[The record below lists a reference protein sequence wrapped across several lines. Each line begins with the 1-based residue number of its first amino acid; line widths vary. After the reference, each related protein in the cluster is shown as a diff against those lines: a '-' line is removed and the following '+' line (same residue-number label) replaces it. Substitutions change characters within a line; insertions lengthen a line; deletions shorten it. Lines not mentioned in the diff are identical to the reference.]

1 MKYMGSKNRIAK
13 YILPIILKDRKEGQY
28 YVEPF
33 CGGCNL
39 IDKVDGNRIGADTNK
54 YLIAL
59 LLKLQEGWVPPSIS
73 KEEYLL
79 IKDNKE
85 NYPDYLLGYVG
96 FQLTFSS
103 QWFGSYRR
111 DNTGLRDYSK
121 EAIKNIV
128 AQTPNLKSI
137 IFKESS
143 YNELEIPPNSII
155 YCDPPYKDTAG
166 YLDNVIDYLHFY
178 QWCRDRKAEGHTIF
192 ISEYAMPDDFICIWQ
207 KEQVSSLAK
216 DTGSKRAIEKL
227 FTL

>member
-1 MKYMGSKNRIAK
+1 MGSKNRIAK

-59 LLKLQEGWVPPSIS
+59 LLKLQEGWIPPSIS

-143 YNELEIPPNSII
+143 YDELEIPPNSII

-166 YLDNVIDYLHFY
+166 YLDNVIDYPHFY

-192 ISEYAMPDDFICIWQ
+192 ISEYTMPDDFICVWQ

>member
-1 MKYMGSKNRIAK
+1 MGSKNRIAK